1 MDRHNI
7 FRAALA
13 ATGGLFATRAVA
25 PAVAQD
31 VVNVRRPSVSKV
43 AYHLSD
49 ADKVVFVLGNIQNH
63 IDGGPKDLEIVLVV
77 HGPALKAFHARSAD
91 ADLSRRVAKFARAG
105 VGFAA
110 CGNTMKSQKVG
121 LNDLV
126 GGFTIVEQGGVVRL
140 AELQSMGYVYLR
152 P

>member
-1 MDRHNI
+1 MHRRNI

-13 ATGGLFATRAVA
+13 ATGGLFAAR
-25 PAVAQD
+25 AVAQD
-31 VVNVRRPSVSKV
+31 AGVRRPSASKV

-63 IDGGPKDLEIVLVV
+63 IDGGPKDVEIVLVV
-77 HGPALKAFHARSAD
+77 HGPALKSFHAKSAD
-91 ADLSRRVAKFARAG
+91 ADLSRRVAGFSRAG
-105 VGFAA
+105 VGLAA
-110 CGNTMKSQKVG
+110 CGHTMKSQKVG
-121 LNDLV
+121 LTDLLP
-126 GGFTIVEQGGVVRL
+126 GFTVAEQGGVVRL

>member
-1 MDRHNI
+1 MHRRNI

-13 ATGGLFATRAVA
+13 ATGGLFAAR
-25 PAVAQD
+25 AVAQD
-31 VVNVRRPSVSKV
+31 AGNARRPSASKV

-63 IDGGPKDLEIVLVV
+63 IDGGPKDVEIVLVV
-77 HGPALKAFHARSAD
+77 HGPALKAFHAKSAE
-91 ADLSRRVAKFARAG
+91 AGLSKRVDNFTKAG
-105 VGFAA
+105 VKFDA
-110 CGNTMKSQKVG
+110 CGNTMKSQKIG

-126 GGFTIVEQGGVVRL
+126 PGFKVAEQGGVVRL

>member
-1 MDRHNI
+1 MDRRNI

-13 ATGGLFATRAVA
+13 ATGGLFAAR
-25 PAVAQD
+25 AVAQD
-31 VVNVRRPSVSKV
+31 AGDARRPSVGKV

-63 IDGGPKDLEIVLVV
+63 IDGGPKDLKIELVV
-77 HGPALKAFHARSAD
+77 HGPALKAFHARSAEP
-91 ADLSRRVAKFARAG
+91 DLSKRVANFSKGG

-121 LNDLV
+121 LKDLLP
-126 GGFTIVEQGGVVRL
+126 GFTVAEQGGVVRL
-140 AELQSMGYVYLR
+140 AELQAMGYVYLR